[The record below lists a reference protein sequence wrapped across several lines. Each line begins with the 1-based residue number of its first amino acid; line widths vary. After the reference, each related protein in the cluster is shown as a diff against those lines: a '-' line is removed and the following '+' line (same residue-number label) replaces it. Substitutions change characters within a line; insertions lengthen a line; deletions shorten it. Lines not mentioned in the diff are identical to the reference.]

1 MDADKLLDAIGMIDD
16 RHFECGESPR
26 ALTWRRRLIACLAA
40 ALILAGSVGTAMA
53 VSPEFRALVF
63 SIFQISTQET
73 PPAADPSAPSQTQS
87 GSPSPSGLGQLDTL
101 SIDGIV
107 HAHYFTSQGIA
118 LTYEGGFYTCSYTPS
133 GAAPSDGAF
142 WELREEGIVNIGA
155 KRIEFP
161 LTHGGRTHQ
170 IIFDYAIL
178 NGKLSIRV
186 WPQGLDQN
194 PVGNGWNVEAIDGRA
209 DIALLSV
216 PVLTDDHYS
225 HDYFLLELD
234 TLEKIDL
241 LADIPHDGLI
251 LDYFRPTSDLRYALI
266 QGIDLQN
273 GSSGYWLCDLE
284 KKNLATLDALTGRRT
299 SSPYFL
305 DDSTLIFLDALGG
318 DHFHLVSYHIPT
330 GAQKVLL
337 EDTTSASKCGVGYR
351 GIQKN
356 AGGGKHCLVF
366 REDGSVYLMDL
377 SSGAVLNMTG
387 LNTKKLTTSE
397 SPDGSRILIAY
408 EETNDR
414 GILGYG
420 FSGLGILNPD
430 TGKLYMLTRD
440 VSGNP
445 ETFWGWLNNSSVV
458 ITARD
463 ADGAYYVYIYEFP
476 Q

>member
-16 RHFECGESPR
+16 RHFEFSESPL
-26 ALTWRRRLIACLAA
+26 AMTWRRRLIACLAA
-40 ALILAGSVGTAMA
+40 VLILAGSVGTAMA

-63 SIFQISTQET
+63 SIFQIPTQET

-87 GSPSPSGLGQLDTL
+87 GGPSQSGLGQLDTL

-118 LTYEGGFYTCSYTPS
+118 LTYEGGFYTCSYAPS

-142 WELREEGIVNIGA
+142 WELREDGIVNIGA

-186 WPQGLDQN
+186 WPQGLSQD
-194 PVGNGWNVEAIDGRA
+194 PVGNGWNVTAIDGRA

-234 TLEKIDL
+234 TLEKTDL

-284 KKNLATLDALTGRRT
+284 KTPSPPWTL
-299 SSPYFL
+299 
-305 DDSTLIFLDALGG
+305 
-318 DHFHLVSYHIPT
+318 
-330 GAQKVLL
+330 
-337 EDTTSASKCGVGYR
+337 
-351 GIQKN
+351 
-356 AGGGKHCLVF
+356 
-366 REDGSVYLMDL
+366 
-377 SSGAVLNMTG
+377 
-387 LNTKKLTTSE
+387 
-397 SPDGSRILIAY
+397 
-408 EETNDR
+408 
-414 GILGYG
+414 
-420 FSGLGILNPD
+420 
-430 TGKLYMLTRD
+430 
-440 VSGNP
+440 
-445 ETFWGWLNNSSVV
+445 
-458 ITARD
+458 
-463 ADGAYYVYIYEFP
+463 
-476 Q
+476 